1 MNVRLAIPLRIP
13 QGWLRHQEK
22 DAKPQ
27 QRADGVV
34 EIDEV
39 FQNRFFRTGSIPD
52 HYSCFALSGSR
63 FAPSYIRRGVA
74 RPIHS
79 HRTLLGASMLLA
91 IDLGNTNTV
100 FGVYDTNDKL
110 VMHWRLS
117 TQKERTVDEYGI
129 LLRNLFALE
138 KIDAKKIRRV
148 IIASV
153 VPPLDPVLNE
163 MVSAYFAVKPV
174 FVTHENAGIPVLY
187 DDPREVGADRIVN
200 AVAVV
205 EKYGKPAIVV
215 DFGTATTFDAI
226 TAGGEYRGGVIAPGI
241 VISAQALYEHA
252 AKLPRIEIQ
261 KPANVIGS
269 STTGSMQSGLFY
281 GYVALVDGI
290 ITRMKKELGSGTR
303 VIGTGGQAPFISQ
316 ETKLIETVDPNL
328 TLDGLQLVAS
338 RLSKR

>member
-1 MNVRLAIPLRIP
+1 
-13 QGWLRHQEK
+13 
-22 DAKPQ
+22 
-27 QRADGVV
+27 
-34 EIDEV
+34 
-39 FQNRFFRTGSIPD
+39 
-52 HYSCFALSGSR
+52 
-63 FAPSYIRRGVA
+63 
-74 RPIHS
+74 
-79 HRTLLGASMLLA
+79 MLLA

-110 VMHWRLS
+110 FMHWRLS

-163 MVSAYFAVKPV
+163 MVSAYFSVKPV

-187 DDPREVGADRIVN
+187 DDPRDVGADRIVN

-226 TAGGEYRGGVIAPGI
+226 TAAGEYRGGVIAPGI

-261 KPANVIGS
+261 KPAHVIGS

-290 ITRMKKELGSGTR
+290 ITRMKKELGAGTR

-316 ETKLIETVDPNL
+316 ESKLIETVDPNL
-328 TLDGLQLVAS
+328 TLDGLQLVAT
-338 RLSKR
+338 RLSRR

>member
-1 MNVRLAIPLRIP
+1 
-13 QGWLRHQEK
+13 
-22 DAKPQ
+22 
-27 QRADGVV
+27 
-34 EIDEV
+34 
-39 FQNRFFRTGSIPD
+39 
-52 HYSCFALSGSR
+52 
-63 FAPSYIRRGVA
+63 
-74 RPIHS
+74 
-79 HRTLLGASMLLA
+79 MLLA

-100 FGVYDTNDKL
+100 FGVYDANDQL
-110 VMHWRLS
+110 IMHWRLS

-138 KIDAKKIRRV
+138 KIDAQKIRKV

-163 MVSAYFAVKPV
+163 MVVSYFSVKPI

-200 AVAVV
+200 AVATVR
-205 EKYGKPAIVV
+205 KYGKPAVVV

-261 KPANVIGS
+261 KPANVIGNS
-269 STTGSMQSGLFY
+269 STGSMQSGLFY
-281 GYVALVDGI
+281 GYAALVDGI
-290 ITRMKKELGSGTR
+290 ITRMKQELGVSAR
-303 VIGTGGQAPFISQ
+303 VIGTG
-316 ETKLIETVDPNL
+316 
-328 TLDGLQLVAS
+328 
-338 RLSKR
+338 

>member
-1 MNVRLAIPLRIP
+1 
-13 QGWLRHQEK
+13 
-22 DAKPQ
+22 
-27 QRADGVV
+27 
-34 EIDEV
+34 
-39 FQNRFFRTGSIPD
+39 
-52 HYSCFALSGSR
+52 
-63 FAPSYIRRGVA
+63 
-74 RPIHS
+74 
-79 HRTLLGASMLLA
+79 MLLA

-100 FGVYDTNDKL
+100 FGVYDAADKL

-129 LLRNLFALE
+129 LLRNLFDLE

-163 MVSAYFAVKPV
+163 MVAGYFSVKPT

-200 AVAVV
+200 AVAVIH
-205 EKYGKPAIVV
+205 KYGKPAIVV

-226 TAGGEYRGGVIAPGI
+226 TAAGEYRGGVIAPGI
-241 VISAQALYEHA
+241 VISAEALYEHA

-261 KPANVIGS
+261 KPAKVIGT
-269 STTGSMQSGLFY
+269 STVASMQSGLFY
-281 GYVALVDGI
+281 GYIALVDGI
-290 ITRMKKELGSGTR
+290 LTRMKKELGANTR
-303 VIGTGGQAPFISQ
+303 VIGTGGQAPFIAP
-316 ETKLIETVDPNL
+316 ETRLIEAVDANL

-338 RLSKR
+338 RLTKR

>member
-1 MNVRLAIPLRIP
+1 MGIA
-13 QGWLRHQEK
+13 
-22 DAKPQ
+22 
-27 QRADGVV
+27 
-34 EIDEV
+34 
-39 FQNRFFRTGSIPD
+39 
-52 HYSCFALSGSR
+52 
-63 FAPSYIRRGVA
+63 
-74 RPIHS
+74 
-79 HRTLLGASMLLA
+79 MLLA

-100 FGVYDTNDKL
+100 FGVYDANNQL
-110 VMHWRLS
+110 IMHWRLS
-117 TQKERTVDEYGI
+117 TQKDRTVDEYGI

-163 MVSAYFAVKPV
+163 MASSYFSVQPA

-205 EKYGKPAIVV
+205 HKYGNPAIVV

-226 TAGGEYRGGVIAPGI
+226 TAAGEYRGGVIAPGI
-241 VISAQALYEHA
+241 VISAEALYEHA
-252 AKLPRIEIQ
+252 TKLPRIEIQ
-261 KPANVIGS
+261 KPAKVIGT
-269 STTGSMQSGLFY
+269 STVGSMQSGLFF

-290 ITRMKKELGSGTR
+290 ITRMKNELGQNAR
-303 VIGTGGQAPFISQ
+303 VIGTGGQAPFICQ
-316 ETKLIETVDPNL
+316 ETKLIETVDANL

-338 RLSKR
+338 RLSLR

>member
-1 MNVRLAIPLRIP
+1 M
-13 QGWLRHQEK
+13 
-22 DAKPQ
+22 
-27 QRADGVV
+27 
-34 EIDEV
+34 EI
-39 FQNRFFRTGSIPD
+39 
-52 HYSCFALSGSR
+52 A
-63 FAPSYIRRGVA
+63 
-74 RPIHS
+74 
-79 HRTLLGASMLLA
+79 MLLA

-100 FGVYDTNDKL
+100 FGVYDVNEQL
-110 VMHWRLS
+110 IMHWRLS

-148 IIASV
+148 IISSV
-153 VPPLDPVLNE
+153 VPPLDPVLLE
-163 MVSAYFAVKPV
+163 MASSYFSVQPV

-200 AVAVV
+200 AVAAVQ
-205 EKYGKPAIVV
+205 KYGGPAIVV

-226 TAGGEYRGGVIAPGI
+226 TEAGEYRGGVIAPGI
-241 VISAQALYEHA
+241 VISAEALFEHA

-261 KPANVIGS
+261 KPANVIGT

-290 ITRMKKELGSGTR
+290 ITRMKAELGFKTR
-303 VIGTGGQAPFISQ
+303 VIGTGGQAPFICQ
-316 ETKLIETVDPNL
+316 DTKLIETVDPNL

-338 RLSKR
+338 RLSRR

>member
-1 MNVRLAIPLRIP
+1 
-13 QGWLRHQEK
+13 
-22 DAKPQ
+22 
-27 QRADGVV
+27 
-34 EIDEV
+34 
-39 FQNRFFRTGSIPD
+39 
-52 HYSCFALSGSR
+52 
-63 FAPSYIRRGVA
+63 
-74 RPIHS
+74 
-79 HRTLLGASMLLA
+79 MLLA

-100 FGVYDTNDKL
+100 FGVYDASDNL

-148 IIASV
+148 IVASV
-153 VPPLDPVLNE
+153 VPPLDPVLYE
-163 MVSAYFAVKPV
+163 MVSSYFSVEPV
-174 FVTHENAGIPVLY
+174 FVTHQNAGIPVLY

-200 AVAVV
+200 AVAAIH
-205 EKYGKPAIVV
+205 KYGKPAIVV

-226 TAGGEYRGGVIAPGI
+226 TPAGEYRGGVIAPGI
-241 VISAQALYEHA
+241 VISAEALYEHA

-269 STTGSMQSGLFY
+269 STVASMQSGLFY

-290 ITRMKKELGSGTR
+290 ITRMKKELGPATR

-316 ETKLIETVDPNL
+316 ETALIEKVDPNL

-338 RLSKR
+338 RLRRR